1 MSNALQGIRI
11 LDFTH
16 MLSGPYATMMLADL
30 GADVIKI
37 EAPGAGEGTRRLL
50 EKDERHSVDG
60 MGAYFLTLGRNKK
73 SLALDMKCPEAKQ
86 VFHDLVRCADVVVYN
101 FRAGVGDKLGLN
113 YEQLKAVNE
122 KIITCSVTG
131 FGETGPNRNNTSFDM
146 VAQATGGGMTLTGDG
161 VHPLRSGIPIGDLG
175 GGLMATIGILSALQ
189 ARVRTGAGQHVDIS
203 MQDAQVSLLNYMATM
218 TGLSGQPPRAS
229 GNAHFVHV
237 PYDSFPTA
245 DKHIIIAIITDDLW
259 KTFVRAI
266 QLSELD
272 TPENEGQPGRWKN
285 RVQITEI
292 LNDRLKT
299 KTCGEW
305 LEIFRPAGVPCAP
318 VNDIPAV
325 FADPHLQERG
335 MIVEV
340 PHANGRLIKQ
350 VGNPIKVTGSGV
362 DTFSH
367 PPRVGEHSEAVLQ
380 DLLGYDPQQ
389 IERLCAAGVV
399 ECHRSHKF
407 SAEKISQ

>member
-1 MSNALQGIRI
+1 MSQALRGIRI

-16 MLSGPYATMMLADL
+16 MLSGPYSTMLLADL

-37 EAPGAGEGTRRLL
+37 EAPGVGEGTRRLL
-50 EKDERHSVDG
+50 EKDKRHSIDG

-73 SLALDMKCPEAKQ
+73 SIALDLKSPLAKQ
-86 VFHDLVRCADVVVYN
+86 VLHDLVKISDVVVYN
-101 FRAGVGDKLGLN
+101 FRAGVGEKLGLH
-113 YEQLKAVNE
+113 YDQLKNVNE

-131 FGETGPNRNNTSFDM
+131 FGETGPNKDSTSFDM

-161 VHPLRSGIPIGDLG
+161 LHPLRSGIPIGDLG
-175 GGLMATIGILSALQ
+175 GGLMATIGILAALQ
-189 ARVRTGAGQHVDIS
+189 SRTVSGVGQHVDIS

-218 TGLSGQPPRAS
+218 TSLSGEAPKAN

-259 KTFVRAI
+259 KTLVKTMR
-266 QLSELD
+266 LSELD
-272 TPENEGQPGRWKN
+272 TPENGGQPGRWKN
-285 RVQITEI
+285 RVKITEG
-292 LNDRLKT
+292 LSFCLKS

-305 LEIFRPAGVPCAP
+305 LEILRPAGIPCAP

-325 FADPHLQERG
+325 FADPHLRFRE
-335 MIVEV
+335 MIVDV
-340 PHANGRLIKQ
+340 PHANGRVMKQ
-350 VGNPIKVTGSGV
+350 VGNPIKLSGSGA

-367 PPRVGEHSEAVLQ
+367 PPRLGEHSEAVLQ
-380 DLLGYDPQQ
+380 DLLGYDSQQ
-389 IERLCAAGVV
+389 IEKLCAAGVV
-399 ECHRSHKF
+399 QCHPSHN
-407 SAEKISQ
+407 SCAEKPQK